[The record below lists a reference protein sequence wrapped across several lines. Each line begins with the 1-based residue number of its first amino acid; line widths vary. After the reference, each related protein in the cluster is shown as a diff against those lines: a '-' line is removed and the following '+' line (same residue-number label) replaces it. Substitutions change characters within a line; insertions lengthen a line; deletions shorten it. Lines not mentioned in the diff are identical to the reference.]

1 MIDLEKIFSS
11 LGSYNILNYLFPGV
25 VFSFLMKLFFSVD
38 LFYGDGI
45 ISLFTFYF
53 YGMTISRVGSLIIE
67 PLLRKTNIIR
77 FSSYNA
83 FLEASKKDNTLSTLS
98 EVNNTYRTIIS
109 LFFVLLVYNAYISI
123 SSLCNFSA
131 SINSYM
137 VIALLLVLYGFSY
150 RKQTQYIRKRVD
162 TITTNSNTMD
172 TSN

>member
-1 MIDLEKIFSS
+1 MEKIFSS

-109 LFFVLLVYNAYISI
+109 LFFVL
-123 SSLCNFSA
+123 
-131 SINSYM
+131 
-137 VIALLLVLYGFSY
+137 YGFSY